1 MPRIK
6 KSDRL
11 LTKLSQ
17 SLEQPTVDAPPET
30 GPVQPEPTVS
40 SAAKPAEPEC
50 TPGEPSF
57 TAPPLPPLRAP
68 VAVDLVARAA
78 AADEIL
84 KRHLPYALGAG
95 VLPLPFFDVA
105 AVSGVQLKLI
115 AELSTLYGVDF
126 SHNLARNVVVAL
138 VGGVGAWTMA
148 AGALGSAAKALPG
161 VGTFFGSTTMP
172 LMAGAITYATGRIL
186 ISHFESGG
194 NLLTFDAPAMR
205 QAFLAKVDEGK
216 AFIRS
221 M

>member
-6 KSDRL
+6 KSDQL
-11 LTKLSQ
+11 LNKLSQ
-17 SLEQPTVDAPPET
+17 SLDQPTVDAPLET
-30 GPVQPEPTVS
+30 GPTQTEPTIS
-40 SAAKPAEPEC
+40 SAAKPAEPQS
-50 TPGEPSF
+50 TPSEPSI
-57 TAPPLPPLRAP
+57 TAHPIPPLSPP
-68 VAVDLVARAA
+68 VALGAAARVA

-105 AVSGVQLKLI
+105 AISGVQLKLI
-115 AELSTLYGVDF
+115 AELSKLYGVDF
-126 SHNLARNVVVAL
+126 THNLARNVVVAL

-148 AGALGSAAKALPG
+148 AGALGSAAKAIPG

-172 LMAGAITYATGRIL
+172 LMAGAVTYATGRIL

-194 NLLTFDAPAMR
+194 SLLTFDAPAMR
-205 QAFLAKVDEGK
+205 QALLAKVEEGK

-221 M
+221 L